1 VRISTL
7 TAVFFADITPRYPR
21 IGCSVPPIERISV
34 AVAISECGVAQTA
47 KQMAMVASRYFTY
60 FW

>member
-1 VRISTL
+1 VQR
-7 TAVFFADITPRYPR
+7 AAHRA
-21 IGCSVPPIERISV
+21 ISV
-34 AVAISECGVAQTA
+34 AVAISECGVAHTA